1 MTSVPVFIQPGSEQD
16 CLLGSNALPAL
27 GISVVR
33 ANGQPLVASSN
44 VLGEN
49 ETARLG
55 LVQTTTLP
63 GWNSCFAKAKV
74 YMTELEGTCLLA

>member
-1 MTSVPVFIQPGSEQD
+1 M
-16 CLLGSNALPAL
+16 
-27 GISVVR
+27 VR

-74 YMTELEGTCLLA
+74 YMSELEGTCLLA